1 MVVRTEGGDA
11 MRTTRGRLVAGSQS
25 AVQMARVA
33 DQRGQRPDVRQLARH
48 IERTQTAEI
57 AQLRAAATRLGTD
70 PDGPA
75 GGMSSAMAAGMGSE
89 TDRSSAD
96 PGALTSYADSKEHD
110 MDPRT
115 VQDRRGELQI
125 LDVREDEE
133 WAAGHIDGAV
143 HIPLGQLPQRIGE
156 LDPQRPVIT
165 VCRSGGR
172 AGRAA
177 DLLTSQGRRAAV
189 MDGGMQRWA
198 REGRSSSAADG
209 SPETVA

>member
-1 MVVRTEGGDA
+1 VITGHRPSGDPQA
-11 MRTTRGRLVAGSQS
+11 PNS
-25 AVQMARVA
+25 
-33 DQRGQRPDVRQLARH
+33 H
-48 IERTQTAEI
+48 
-57 AQLRAAATRLGTD
+57 
-70 PDGPA
+70 
-75 GGMSSAMAAGMGSE
+75 
-89 TDRSSAD
+89 
-96 PGALTSYADSKEHD
+96 ADSKEHP

-115 VQDRRGELQI
+115 VADRRSELQI

-156 LDPQRPVIT
+156 LDPHRPVAT

-177 DLLTSQGRRAAV
+177 DLLTSAGHRAAV

-198 REGRSSSAADG
+198 REGLPSTTADG
-209 SPETVA
+209 SSPGTVA